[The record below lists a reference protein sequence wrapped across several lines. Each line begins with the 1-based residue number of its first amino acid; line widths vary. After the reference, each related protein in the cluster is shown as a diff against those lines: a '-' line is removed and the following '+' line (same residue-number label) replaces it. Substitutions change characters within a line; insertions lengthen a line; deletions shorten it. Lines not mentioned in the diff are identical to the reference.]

1 MLDSTEVEEVRWTEL
16 VELLGLAV
24 VEFALVSLPSVMLG
38 LGLRLGIAAEVP
50 VVEDP
55 SSLLIPT
62 KRVAAA
68 RSRHRQRQSNAL
80 APEARGSNMAHEQSN
95 PRASCKEGRGS
106 TGGREATLGEK
117 EILSHAEEA
126 SSDKLRNPSLA
137 GLYLRYR
144 LPEGESTM
152 YVERT

>member
-1 MLDSTEVEEVRWTEL
+1 MLDSTDVVEVRWTEL

-80 APEARGSNMAHEQSN
+80 AAEARGSNMAHEQSN
-95 PRASCKEGRGS
+95 PRASRKEGCGSIGKARGY
-106 TGGREATLGEK
+106 A
-117 EILSHAEEA
+117 A
-126 SSDKLRNPSLA
+126 
-137 GLYLRYR
+137 
-144 LPEGESTM
+144 
-152 YVERT
+152 